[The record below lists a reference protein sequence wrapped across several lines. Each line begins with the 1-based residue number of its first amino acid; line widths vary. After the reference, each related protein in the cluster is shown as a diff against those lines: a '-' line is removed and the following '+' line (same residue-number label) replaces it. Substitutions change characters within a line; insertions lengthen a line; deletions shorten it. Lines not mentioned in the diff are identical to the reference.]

1 LQLVGVPVDA
11 LCGRGCVGVLE
22 FFFYV
27 CFEVGEFSDVLGF
40 VVGLSLICGYVHRPP
55 IGGSASLKVMSGK
68 VLSVHYRS
76 CRFVGRFVVFHVR
89 VRLCFP
95 YMCLELICG
104 PCLLVVGL

>member
-1 LQLVGVPVDA
+1 MQLVGVPVDA

-68 VLSVHYRS
+68 VLSVTTVLAALSAVSLYS
-76 CRFVGRFVVFHVR
+76 TSVCDFA
-89 VRLCFP
+89 FP
-95 YMCLELICG
+95 ICV
-104 PCLLVVGL
+104 LS